1 MNLPGQKPNI
11 TQRERE
17 ATQSFQT
24 SSPKH
29 SSLLSVVKR
38 LCQFCR
44 YHSIHTCLFCGHQ
57 FTNPQS
63 LLALVTT
70 TAASHKRQ
78 SQVRANS
85 EDSRSRLIPEVL
97 WGLLERKSWIISE
110 CESGHQVCRTTEGL
124 RKEQKGRPNICREPC
139 AFFFSFFPFPSTL
152 PFYTLK
158 MLASLLLF
166 GGVTCD
172 TASNMITSLWL
183 LKLKR
188 LISEFRKIQLQVC
201 RCVVAQSSSAL
212 EDWRLWWRKWQWIR
226 SARYWGRQGAGI
238 WKAWGKE
245 EKRAVPSLWKQF
257 KGSKRCFP
265 QLGLDEMFLNCRAIG
280 EN

>member
-17 ATQSFQT
+17 TTQSFQT

-78 SQVRANS
+78 SQVWANG

-97 WGLLERKSWIISE
+97 WGLLERKSWIVSE

-139 AFFFSFFPFPSTL
+139 AIFFQFLPL
-152 PFYTLK
+152 PFHIVFLYVEDVGLIAIIWRCYLWHCQEHDHRSLTVK
-158 MLASLLLF
+158 AEEADFWVQENTAASLPMRCRPKLICI
-166 GGVTCD
+166 GGLEAMVEKMTV
-172 TASNMITSLWL
+172 NQV
-183 LKLKR
+183 
-188 LISEFRKIQLQVC
+188 SEVLR
-201 RCVVAQSSSAL
+201 
-212 EDWRLWWRKWQWIR
+212 
-226 SARYWGRQGAGI
+226 
-238 WKAWGKE
+238 
-245 EKRAVPSLWKQF
+245 
-257 KGSKRCFP
+257 
-265 QLGLDEMFLNCRAIG
+265 
-280 EN
+280 